1 MADSLRKI
9 IGKWLL
15 GENKAS
21 EPSAGSGLGLAAVS
35 VKVDD
40 SPGWD
45 GVTTQGHDRSAADIQ
60 ELYDDTLKTWRKN
73 PLAFRIVQTI
83 TDYVVGDQLV
93 ISSENQDL
101 QRFLET
107 FWHHKENVMENRL
120 ESMCEELSRAGDL
133 FVLLFRNDA
142 DGMSYL
148 RFITKDQVAQIKTA
162 ANDWEKELAII
173 EKPRSP
179 GEKQKTWYTPE
190 SGMSRK
196 SRAVIL
202 HYAVNRPLGAL
213 LGEGDLNVILPWLQ
227 RYSNMLEDRLRL
239 NWAMRAFLWILTV
252 PTNKIQEKQEKYR
265 MPPEAGSVIIK
276 DEGEQWDALTPNL
289 HGADASHDMR
299 ALRQMIDA
307 GSGQPPHWRGE
318 GENVNL
324 ATATAMQAPVERHL
338 LRRQKY
344 FAWMIQ
350 DIIFQAYQR
359 AVDIDMAKALESH
372 DYSQLFTVDMQDISR
387 RDNVNL
393 AKSAR
398 DLTLALKDVAGLL
411 PGESDQ
417 FNRLLLRLTYKF
429 LGEPQDEDTI
439 DAIMSESGP
448 APSPPKK
455 GGEPKPA
462 EPDARKI
469 DR

>member
-1 MADSLRKI
+1 MAESLRKR

-15 GENKAS
+15 GEKSSS
-21 EPSAGSGLGLAAVS
+21 ELAAVS

-40 SPGWD
+40 SPGW
-45 GVTTQGHDRSAADIQ
+45 GSISSLGHDRSASDIQ
-60 ELYDDTLKTWRKN
+60 ELYDDSLNAWRKN
-73 PLAFRIVQTI
+73 PMAFRIVQTI

-93 ISSENQDL
+93 ISSENPDL
-101 QRFLET
+101 QKFLES
-107 FWHHKENVMENRL
+107 FWHHRENYMENRL

-142 DGMSYL
+142 DGMSYI

-162 ANDWEKELAII
+162 SNDWEKELVVI
-173 EKPRSP
+173 EKARSP
-179 GEKQKTWYTPE
+179 GEKEKNWYTPE

-196 SRAVIL
+196 SKAIIL

-213 LGEGDLNVILPWLQ
+213 LGEGDLNVIVPWLL
-227 RYSNMLEDRLRL
+227 RYSRMLEDRVRL
-239 NWAMRAFLWILTV
+239 NWAMRAFLWIITV
-252 PTNKIQEKQEKYR
+252 PTSKIKEKQEQYKK
-265 MPPEAGSVIIK
+265 PPEPGSVIIK
-276 DEGEQWDALTPNL
+276 DEGEQWEVTAPNL
-289 HGADASHDMR
+289 RGADASHDMR

-344 FAWMIQ
+344 FAWMVQ
-350 DIIFQAYQR
+350 DIIYQAYQR
-359 AVDIDMAKALESH
+359 AADVDKVKPLESA
-372 DYSQLFTVDMQDISR
+372 DYGHLFTMDLQDITR

-411 PGESDQ
+411 PGESKK

-429 LGEPQDEDTI
+429 LGEPQEEDTI
-439 DAIMSESGP
+439 DEIMSESTLP
-448 APSPPKK
+448 CPP
-455 GGEPKPA
+455 
-462 EPDARKI
+462 
-469 DR
+469 